1 MNQMYLY
8 KSVAK
13 TISYDD
19 THWYLNGVPKRI
31 EGDDSP
37 ERIKQFAIDEAY
49 KAAAEEISLYSVHF
63 KNVAVLTAAG
73 TSMENGSNGGKT
85 RNELW
90 ETNKSEI
97 DFIKDKLC
105 VEEGFLKEKCKKII
119 EEKNIEEFLSLVILY
134 EKLNGEI
141 KDSDGIFVRN
151 KLEQNIANACPAGN
165 HFPMQKCSKIF
176 PSTSSVV
183 TSPRMVP
190 RWWRAWRRSSERRS
204 GVWPAARERLTFSR
218 DSDAFIRAW

>member
-1 MNQMYLY
+1 MYLY

-63 KNVAVLTAAG
+63 KN
-73 TSMENGSNGGKT
+73 

-105 VEEGFLKEKCKKII
+105 VEEGFLKEKYKKII

-151 KLEQNIANACPAGN
+151 KLEQNIANAC
-165 HFPMQKCSKIF
+165 
-176 PSTSSVV
+176 T
-183 TSPRMVP
+183 
-190 RWWRAWRRSSERRS
+190 
-204 GVWPAARERLTFSR
+204 LTLDESNSHHQ
-218 DSDAFIRAW
+218 DFIRKLTSRKPSDPRVQLFTTNYDTLFEQAAQREFNIKLYN

>member
-105 VEEGFLKEKCKKII
+105 VEEGFLKEKYKKII

-165 HFPMQKCSKIF
+165 HFPTQHIYI
-176 PSTSSVV
+176 T
-183 TSPRMVP
+183 
-190 RWWRAWRRSSERRS
+190 
-204 GVWPAARERLTFSR
+204 
-218 DSDAFIRAW
+218 DY